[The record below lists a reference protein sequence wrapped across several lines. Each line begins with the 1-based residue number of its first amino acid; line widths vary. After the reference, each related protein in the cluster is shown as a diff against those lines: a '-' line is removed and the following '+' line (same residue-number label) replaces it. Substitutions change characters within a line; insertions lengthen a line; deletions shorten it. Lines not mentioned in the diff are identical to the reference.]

1 MDIDIGLIFMVVSA
15 IVYTV
20 GLRLVSYFYHRSFG
34 STKPRESIFQVAQR
48 YTANV
53 GWCIREGTMPKWVP
67 KIVSWSVH
75 GFIFGALWCI
85 IAFFI

>member
-1 MDIDIGLIFMVVSA
+1 MDA
-15 IVYTV
+15 TV
-20 GLRLVSYFYHRSFG
+20 GLAFMTISAISYMIGLNLVSYFYHRSF
-34 STKPRESIFQVAQR
+34 SSAKPRESLRQVAQR

-75 GFIFGALWCI
+75 GFIFGALWCL
-85 IAFFI
+85 IAIFI